1 MSYPKTSKVVTGQP
15 FRVLTSKPI
24 TWFACLLPIWPIN
37 QRNVLVPRYEL
48 DCRSETVDFLVGG
61 PFIKGSLPYWSYNKW
76 RWLERWHIDL
86 LYTLFVLRNA
96 ENPPSLEKKFL
107 TPKSQRRLG
116 RRLLKSPSFCDSDR
130 LVKTLGLLCLRAYL
144 SATDAC

>member
-116 RRLLKSPSFCDSDR
+116 RRLLKSPSYCDSDR
-130 LVKTLGLLCLRAYL
+130 LGFVSQPEGVVGLTQTKR
-144 SATDAC
+144 